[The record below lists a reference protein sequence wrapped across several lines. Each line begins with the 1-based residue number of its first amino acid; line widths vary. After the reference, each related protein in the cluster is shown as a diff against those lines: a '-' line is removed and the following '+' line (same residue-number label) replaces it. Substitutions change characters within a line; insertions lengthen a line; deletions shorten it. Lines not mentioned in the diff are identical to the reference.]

1 MQVPAHH
8 PEAGGGQ
15 ASGRDAGEQRPSKAS
30 PTTAQRW
37 RRWATHGPKP
47 GALVPGAA
55 AALALA
61 LTGVPHGVWGVRMA
75 PEAFQGGRTV
85 KPFRLPL
92 PDGSQREI
100 RYTAGGGGGHSKELQ
115 DGVFAFTLFPGN
127 EAAVLTDVIEAWDR
141 HVADGPG
148 RRIDR
153 EGHEVALWSR
163 TSDTVDSLPEVQIQ
177 AWQDEWFDGK
187 VDFSSTPTDAL
198 YRKLRST
205 PLTKSGTAKDTAFLI
220 PLLKTI
226 WADTLKPHLTTVY
239 GVRED
244 EDGRL
249 ETPLTDVFIRK
260 YEGGSIRTKF
270 AGHQDRSVF
279 TFNIA
284 LSDQR
289 DIDGGELFVCKQ
301 VPPSYAMLFPSAG
314 SATNVRD
321 KAASFVGGRFEA
333 PQLGEQASEQASQEQ
348 LGAASTVP
356 WFDMHHN
363 PSRLRGQEDDQGLCK
378 AAQPDMGEALF
389 HHGKRYHGVMPTREG
404 TRYSMIFFIGRCD
417 ETRGCMEHHGAP
429 GEAALASKEAYTE
442 RQYFYGE
449 YTEPVTAKTV
459 ANMPRDEVVVW
470 LKGYAALLK
479 AAKKAPALR
488 ERMFRTVVASE
499 GVYALEKWADDP
511 ELARFAVHVCFSLVA
526 KGGPFDALIELWT
539 GKAVQGTD
547 HWKERLKAVPSAL
560 DVFRKAAAKIAEKGD
575 GGKGNLTS
583 ARTLAEVCVLV
594 GALGG
599 GSPHCQRQRVK
610 RWQSATKLSADQL
623 HELHVRCTSNW
634 EARWRAG
641 KPLDPDCYQ
650 VLEQVRDE
658 F

>member
-1 MQVPAHH
+1 MKVPSHR
-8 PEAGGGQ
+8 PEAGGVRAG
-15 ASGRDAGEQRPSKAS
+15 GRDSAEQGPSKAR
-30 PTTAQRW
+30 PTTAR
-37 RRWATHGPKP
+37 RRWATHGLKL
-47 GALVPGAA
+47 GALAPAA
-55 AALALA
+55 AALAL
-61 LTGVPHGVWGVRMA
+61 TGGVPSGVWGVRMA
-75 PEAFQGGRTV
+75 PEASKGGRTV
-85 KPFRLPL
+85 KPFRLAL

-100 RYTAGGGGGHSKELQ
+100 RYTTGAWKHSEERQ

-177 AWQDEWFDGK
+177 AWQEAWYDGK
-187 VDFSSTPTDAL
+187 VDFSSTPTAAL
-198 YRKLRST
+198 YQTAKST
-205 PLTKSGTAKDTAFLI
+205 PMSTSGTAKDMAFLI

-260 YEGGSIRTKF
+260 YEGKSIRTKF

-279 TFNIA
+279 TFNVA

-289 DIDGGELFVCKQ
+289 DIEGGELFVCKQ
-301 VPPSYAMLFPSAG
+301 VPPSYAMLFSSAG
-314 SATNVRD
+314 KVTNVRNR
-321 KAASFVGGRFEA
+321 AASFSAGRAEA
-333 PQLGEQASEQASQEQ
+333 PQPGEQAA
-348 LGAASTVP
+348 LTVP

-363 PSRLRGQEDDQGLCK
+363 PNRLRGQEDGQGLCK
-378 AAQPDMGEALF
+378 AAQPGMGEALF

-404 TRYSMIFFIGRCD
+404 TRYSMIFFIGHCD

-479 AAKKAPALR
+479 AAKRAPALR
-488 ERMFRTVVASE
+488 ETMFRTVVASE

-511 ELARFAVHVCFSLVA
+511 ELARSAVHVCFSLVA
-526 KGGPFDALIELWT
+526 KGGPFDALIEHWT
-539 GKAVQGTD
+539 GKAVRGTD
-547 HWKERLKAVPSAL
+547 VWKERLKAVPSAL
-560 DVFRKAAAKIAEKGD
+560 DVFRKAAAKIAEKGT
-575 GGKGNLTS
+575 LTS
-583 ARTLAEVCVLV
+583 ARTLAEVCGLV
-594 GALGG
+594 AALGG
-599 GSPHCQRQRVK
+599 GSPHCQRRRVK

-650 VLEQVRDE
+650 VLEQARDE